1 MATTAKKIVAGQLKT
16 SSKTTAAAK
25 RTPSSTKAKPS
36 KSGRKSGAS
45 RTAERTSVPVVKQK
59 KPLRERIRLAWH
71 VLKGNN
77 ICD

>member
-1 MATTAKKIVAGQLKT
+1 
-16 SSKTTAAAK
+16 
-25 RTPSSTKAKPS
+25 
-36 KSGRKSGAS
+36 
-45 RTAERTSVPVVKQK
+45 VPVVKQK